1 MIRKLYEIY
10 LILCFKIL
18 VVFKMVKTVTPVSAN
33 TAAAIVARFILVK
46 IKMIILVP
54 IETIKF
60 SLIILA
66 VYLEISIAFLIL
78 SISSLQ

>member
-54 IETIKF
+54 IENIKF

-66 VYLEISIAFLIL
+66 VYLEISIWMNFKKE
-78 SISSLQ
+78 